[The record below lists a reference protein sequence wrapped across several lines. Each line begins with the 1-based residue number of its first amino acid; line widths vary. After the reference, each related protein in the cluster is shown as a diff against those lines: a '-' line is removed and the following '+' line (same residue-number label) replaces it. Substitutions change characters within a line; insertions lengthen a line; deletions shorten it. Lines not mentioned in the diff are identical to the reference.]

1 MVTTLK
7 DATSFLTSRL
17 RQIGIF
23 VALLVIVGFF
33 QILTAG
39 ALLQPENVSN
49 IVVQNSYILL
59 LAIGMV
65 MVIIAGHID
74 LSVGS
79 VAAFVGAMSGVMIQ
93 DWGFPWWLALG
104 ASLVVGALV
113 GAWQGFWIAYV
124 GIPAFIVTLAGM
136 LIFRGLT
143 QIVLEN
149 QRITGFP
156 EEYRQLGGGFLFPGL
171 FPPETNIFD
180 WTTVGLG
187 LLAVVLLAA
196 QQLRSRKSRSRLG
209 LDEEPKAWFATKLA
223 FGIVMILGV
232 TYLLGSSRGGTPI
245 VLVVLGALIVI
256 YSAVMNRSVFGRH
269 IYARGGNLHAA
280 ELSGV
285 KTKKIDF
292 YLFVNMGALSALAG
306 LVFTGRLNSAGP
318 GAGNLFELDAI
329 AAAFIGGAAVT
340 GGIGTVVGA
349 ITGGLIMG
357 VLNNGMSLMGVG
369 TDYQQF
375 IKGMVLLLAVAFDV
389 FNKRRVAGTSKPRR
403 DRGLGRGGSAKPLQ
417 DQGHALAATDTEG
430 DKSDGA
436 AGGGEPVQQGG
447 RQT

>member
-7 DATSFLTSRL
+7 DGAGFLMSRL

-23 VALLVIVGFF
+23 VALLIIVAFF

-93 DWGFPWWLALG
+93 HWQFPWWLALL
-104 ASLVVGALV
+104 ASLLVGALV

-143 QIVLEN
+143 QITLDN

-156 EEYRQLGGGFLFPGL
+156 DEYRQLGGGFLFPGL

-187 LLAVVLLAA
+187 LIATALLVM
-196 QQLRSRKSRSRLG
+196 QQFRSRASRRRLG
-209 LDEEPKAWFATKLA
+209 LDEEPMAWFATKLA
-223 FGIVMILGV
+223 FGMVMILGM

-245 VLVVLGALIVI
+245 VLVVLAALIVI

-285 KTKKIDF
+285 KVKKVDF
-292 YLFVNMGALSALAG
+292 YLFVNMGVLSALAG

-340 GGIGTVVGA
+340 GGVGTVVGA

-389 FNKRRVAGTSKPRR
+389 FNKRRVTGSPRFRSGGRPDRDKDKPKPP
-403 DRGLGRGGSAKPLQ
+403 SAEPLQ
-417 DQGHALAATDTEG
+417 DESHTLATADAQRG
-430 DKSDGA
+430 Q
-436 AGGGEPVQQGG
+436 P
-447 RQT
+447 